1 MINLMDSL
9 ESNQASL
16 SDWLLV
22 VGNGEDMTRK
32 AYKSLGHQRRD
43 AETSS
48 SGVTVWVLHLVLGL
62 STLPTTSELVSYRP
76 QSRTLSS
83 YVWSAGLELCHVA
96 QDGRERGIFSYF
108 FSDEQI

>member
-1 MINLMDSL
+1 MYSLLNENQIQSIHQDVGEDPIMTNLMDSL

-22 VGNGEDMTRK
+22 VGNGEDVTRK
-32 AYKSLGHQRRD
+32 AYKSLRHQRRD

-48 SGVTVWVLHLVLGL
+48 SGVTVWVLHPVLGL

-76 QSRTLSS
+76 QLRTLSS
-83 YVWSAGLELCHVA
+83 
-96 QDGRERGIFSYF
+96 
-108 FSDEQI
+108 